1 MLIPKTH
8 FCFCVALAFHYIG
21 ISDEPQAVHSE
32 NYHIKEKRKDEIPNR
47 NTKLR
52 SNNRRRIRLC
62 RQDGHDL

>member
-1 MLIPKTH
+1 MLIPETH
-8 FCFCVALAFHYIG
+8 FCFRIALAFHYIG

-52 SNNRRRIRLC
+52 SDN
-62 RQDGHDL
+62 

>member
-1 MLIPKTH
+1 MLIPETH

-21 ISDEPQAVHSE
+21 ISHEPQAVYSE

-52 SNNRRRIRLC
+52 SDN
-62 RQDGHDL
+62 

>member
-1 MLIPKTH
+1 MLIPETH

-21 ISDEPQAVHSE
+21 ISDEPQAVYSE

-52 SNNRRRIRLC
+52 SDNRRRIRLC